1 MNLCTNGTPV
11 YCLDRAPSPDEEY
24 EEAKKRVVP
33 EWGGS
38 LHYVQ
43 VDVTNTAS
51 LNASIE
57 SIAADNKRLDGLIAA
72 AGIVEV
78 MPAIEYT
85 VEGVSRMVDINYTG
99 LFMSATA
106 AAREMMRYGCR
117 GSICLVASMSGIVA
131 NKGMNSPA
139 YNSSKAAV
147 IQLARSLA
155 MEWTPVQSDR
165 CGGIRVNS
173 LSPGHVMTPAVQEVF
188 ERNPGTR
195 EIWESENMAHRLA
208 NPAEFK
214 SAALFLLSRA
224 SSFMTGSNL
233 VIDGGHTAW

>member
-1 MNLCTNGTPV
+1 M
-11 YCLDRAPSPDEEY
+11 
-24 EEAKKRVVP
+24 
-33 EWGGS
+33 
-38 LHYVQ
+38 Q
-43 VDVTNTAS
+43 VDVTDTTS

-57 SIAADNKRLDGLIAA
+57 TIAADNKRLDGLIAA
-72 AGIVEV
+72 AGIVQV
-78 MPAIEYT
+78 TPATEYT
-85 VEGVSRMVDINYTG
+85 VDNVSRVLETNYTG

-117 GSICLVASMSGIVA
+117 GSICLVASMSGIIA
-131 NKGMNSPA
+131 NKGMKSPV

-155 MEWTPVQSDR
+155 MEWTAIQPDG

-173 LSPGHVMTPAVQEVF
+173 LSPGHVMTPMVEEVLKS
-188 ERNPGTR
+188 NPGTQ

-208 NPAEFK
+208 NPVEFK

>member
-11 YCLDRAPSPDEEY
+11 YSLDRAPSPDEEY

-85 VEGVSRMVDINYTG
+85 VEGVSRMVEHRSIHVSN
-99 LFMSATA
+99 
-106 AAREMMRYGCR
+106 GCR
-117 GSICLVASMSGIVA
+117 AGDD
-131 NKGMNSPA
+131 
-139 YNSSKAAV
+139 
-147 IQLARSLA
+147 
-155 MEWTPVQSDR
+155 E
-165 CGGIRVNS
+165 IR
-173 LSPGHVMTPAVQEVF
+173 LQ
-188 ERNPGTR
+188 R
-195 EIWESENMAHRLA
+195 
-208 NPAEFK
+208 
-214 SAALFLLSRA
+214 
-224 SSFMTGSNL
+224 
-233 VIDGGHTAW
+233 